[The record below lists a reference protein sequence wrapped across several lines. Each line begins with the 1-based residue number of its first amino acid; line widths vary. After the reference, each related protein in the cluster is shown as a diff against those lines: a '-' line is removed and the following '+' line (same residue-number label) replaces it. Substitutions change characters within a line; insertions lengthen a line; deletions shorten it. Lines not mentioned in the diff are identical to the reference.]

1 MAATVDLGTVSFKM
15 AVGTLANGS
24 KARKLA
30 MVCRST
36 QTVVSTSAS
45 FQMASLTD
53 KASS

>member
-1 MAATVDLGTVSFKM
+1 MAARVGLGTVSSKT
-15 AVGTLANGS
+15 AAGTLASGS
-24 KARKLA
+24 KAGKLA